1 MKNVLLL
8 SVVSALLFSMSASA
22 YAQDIL
28 LKRRSGLELNI
39 GIWAG
44 GASTTVSPGGV
55 TTEANIGAFA
65 GGLLFSHWMK
75 ENLSVTISAGL
86 LAAKAS
92 SSVSITSVEQQ
103 ASSVTALLLGVR
115 FYLPDPEPDAGVR
128 PFLSGAI
135 GTYIGSEA
143 KSTLFSQGAYTE
155 TAFGGRLGGGI
166 DFILSD
172 HFKLGANAGYNLM
185 SDFSTPV
192 GGRNNYN
199 GGDFSIG
206 IGYMF

>member
-1 MKNVLLL
+1 MKNVIILSVMSSLLL
-8 SVVSALLFSMSASA
+8 SVSGSAC
-22 YAQDIL
+22 AQDIL

-39 GIWAG
+39 GIWTG
-44 GASTTVSPGGV
+44 GASTSISPGGV
-55 TTEANIGAFA
+55 TTEANVGAFA
-65 GGLLFSHWMK
+65 GGLLFSHWMQ
-75 ENLSVTISAGL
+75 ENLSVTLSAGL

-103 ASSVTALLLGVR
+103 VSSVTALLLGVR

-128 PFLSGAI
+128 PFLSAAVGM
-135 GTYIGSEA
+135 YIGSEA
-143 KSTLFSQGAYTE
+143 KSTLFSQGAHTE
-155 TAFGGRLGGGI
+155 ASFGGRLGGGI

-172 HFKLGANAGYNLM
+172 HFKLGANAGYNMM

-206 IGYMF
+206 VGYVF

>member
-1 MKNVLLL
+1 MKNVLILP
-8 SVVSALLFSMSASA
+8 VVSALLFSVSASA
-22 YAQDIL
+22 YSQDIL

-55 TTEANIGAFA
+55 STEANIGAFA
-65 GGLLFSHWMK
+65 GGLLFSHWIK
-75 ENLSVTISAGL
+75 ENLSVTIGAGL

-128 PFLSGAI
+128 PFLSAAVGP
-135 GTYIGSEA
+135 YIGSEA

-155 TAFGGRLGGGI
+155 TSFGGRLGGGI

-185 SDFSTPV
+185 SDFSNPV